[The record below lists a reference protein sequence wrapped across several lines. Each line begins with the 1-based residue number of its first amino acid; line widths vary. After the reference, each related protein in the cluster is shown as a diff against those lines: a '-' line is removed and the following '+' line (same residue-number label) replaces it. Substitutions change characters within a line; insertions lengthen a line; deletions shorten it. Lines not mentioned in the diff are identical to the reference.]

1 MISSKAKKQ
10 SFLENIWTIFGLYLD
25 DLWLLRSEGIP
36 ADFTNRYTLLYFFRA
51 LCIVSQKS
59 HKEVRIVLAVL
70 CGIFPLTKG

>member
-10 SFLENIWTIFGLYLD
+10 SFLENIRTIFGLYLE
-25 DLWLLRSEGIP
+25 DLWLLSSEGIP
-36 ADFTNRYTLLYFFRA
+36 DFTNRYTLLYFFRA
-51 LCIVSQKS
+51 LCIVSQKN